1 MLKIKVLCVGKIKE
15 DYFEKALAE
24 YKKRLSRFCDFC
36 IDEIPESRLGG
47 ESFSDIQKALA
58 EEAKVILK
66 KAEGMT
72 IVLDRLGKQTD
83 SVEFAQLLK
92 KASID
97 FGKAT
102 FVIGSS
108 HGVDESVKQRADCL
122 ISFGKITLPHQLFRV
137 VLVEQIYRGFGINN
151 NSPYHK

>member
-36 IDEIPESRLGG
+36 IEEIPESRLGG

-66 KAEGMT
+66 KAE
-72 IVLDRLGKQTD
+72 L
-83 SVEFAQLLK
+83 
-92 KASID
+92 
-97 FGKAT
+97 
-102 FVIGSS
+102 
-108 HGVDESVKQRADCL
+108 
-122 ISFGKITLPHQLFRV
+122 
-137 VLVEQIYRGFGINN
+137 
-151 NSPYHK
+151 

>member
-1 MLKIKVLCVGKIKE
+1 MLKIKILCVGKIKE
-15 DYFEKALAE
+15 DYFEQALAE

-36 IDEIPESRLGG
+36 IEEIPESRLGG

-58 EEAKVILK
+58 EEGKAILK

-72 IVLDRLGKQTD
+72 VVLDRLGKQTD

-92 KASID
+92 KASAE

-108 HGVDESVKQRADCL
+108 HGVDECVKQRADCL
-122 ISFGKITLPHQLFRV
+122 ISFGKITFPHQLFRV
-137 VLVEQIYRGFGINN
+137 VLAEQIYRGFGINS